1 MARRA
6 RSAQFET
13 PTSRLKLKP
22 RKVPY
27 GYVGLAP
34 GIRLGYRRNVGAGT
48 WTVKV
53 AIRGPA
59 WTAKIG
65 TADDLEKADGVHT
78 LDFWQACDKAR
89 KVARGSDA
97 DTGRPATVAEA
108 VASYEQ
114 DLHARGAW
122 VANAERIKKAPDRR
136 PGQQAGRHVDRAR
149 LRGVARWAPG
159 RRYEAGECGAAL

>member
-1 MARRA
+1 MARA
-6 RSAQFET
+6 RSPQFET

-108 VASYEQ
+108 VAATS
-114 DLHARGAW
+114 
-122 VANAERIKKAPDRR
+122 KTSTP
-136 PGQQAGRHVDRAR
+136 
-149 LRGVARWAPG
+149 
-159 RRYEAGECGAAL
+159 AALWSPMPSESRNT